1 MMSKSRILAGAAA
14 AATIGLSLALAGA
27 AGAQV
32 PQHGST
38 VLTPGLP
45 DITVSVGYIDGK
57 DWTKGGVVVLDNMGF
72 VIATQVGPK
81 KNMCRFKQMD
91 YQPGNQGVTDAASPS
106 QAKVYRGSTVVNTD
120 NFAAGYFG
128 AGSWRPFEKWQMD
141 LPEGKTKVRVVV
153 DVNKQVAE
161 SNENNTFGSTI
172 DVKLDCDGDGKI
184 AGKPVRSS
192 GHVQVPTK
200 QERGLIKL
208 QPIFINPAK

>member
-1 MMSKSRILAGAAA
+1 MSKSRILAGAAA
-14 AATIGLSLALAGA
+14 AAAIGLSLTLAGT

-32 PQHGST
+32 QQRGST

-57 DWTKGGVVVLDNMGF
+57 DWTSGGVVVLDNMGA
-72 VIATQVGPK
+72 VIATRVGPK
-81 KNMCRFKQMD
+81 KNMCRFIQMD
-91 YQPGNQGVTDAASPS
+91 YQPGNQGVTGAASPS

-120 NFAAGYFG
+120 NFAGGYFG

-141 LPEGKTKVRVVV
+141 LAEGKTKVRVIV

-184 AGKPVRSS
+184 AGVPVRS
-192 GHVQVPTK
+192 GGFK
-200 QERGLIKL
+200 QSPDKREPGLIKL
-208 QPIFINPAK
+208 QPVFVNPAK